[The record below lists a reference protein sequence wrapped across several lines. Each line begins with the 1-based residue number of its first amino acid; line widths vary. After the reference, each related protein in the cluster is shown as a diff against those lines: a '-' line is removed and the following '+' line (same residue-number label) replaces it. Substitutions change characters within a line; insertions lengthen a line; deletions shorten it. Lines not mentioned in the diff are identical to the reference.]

1 MQLYYSPTSPFARK
15 VRAAIIE
22 KSLEAGTKLISVSPQ
37 ENPELLLKANPLAKI
52 PTLITDEGMAVY
64 DSAVITGH
72 LETLSG
78 RALMP
83 KDLST
88 RTELLTREALAD
100 GIMEAAFNSAMEK
113 RRPDAEQSQYWLTR
127 WHDAVKRSVN
137 MLQLPARAE
146 PDIGDIAL
154 ACALGYLDFRHSE
167 TMKWRDWRTDLADW
181 YAVISQRKSLR
192 ETAPPES

>member
-15 VRAAIIE
+15 VRAVIIE
-22 KSLEAGTKLISVSPQ
+22 KSLEASTELISVSPQ
-37 ENPELLLKANPLAKI
+37 ENPEALLKANPLAKI
-52 PTLITDEGMAVY
+52 PTLVTDAGMAVY
-64 DSAVITGH
+64 DSAVITGY

-83 KDLST
+83 DDMSV
-88 RTELLTREALAD
+88 RTEVVTREAMAD

-113 RRPDAEQSQYWLTR
+113 RRPDAEQSRYWLSR
-127 WHDAVKRSVN
+127 WHDAVKRSVDT
-137 MLQLPARAE
+137 LKLPARVE

-167 TMKWRDWRTDLADW
+167 TMKWRDWRPELTDW
-181 YAVISQRKSLR
+181 YAVISQRKSLQ
-192 ETAPPES
+192 ETAPPEA